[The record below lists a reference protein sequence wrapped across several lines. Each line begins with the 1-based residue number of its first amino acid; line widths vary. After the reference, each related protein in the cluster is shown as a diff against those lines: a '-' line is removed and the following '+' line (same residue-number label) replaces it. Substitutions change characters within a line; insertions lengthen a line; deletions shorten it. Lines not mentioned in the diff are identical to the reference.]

1 MAITLYVLEHYL
13 LYDLSFYNTKKWLY
27 LKGNCGSKCSTFFLS
42 FEFKITGAENQKQ
55 TKRRKGKVVN
65 FKERLLF
72 SLHWVSLFFLPS
84 TAEQRPP
91 LVSQWV
97 PVSRRWLFKRFVHK
111 SRQFGASWFPQR
123 LNNNYRLCNSF
134 LCQGSQCFVWL
145 RSNNVKIHRVKPLIT
160 FLWNSLNQLL
170 GFFTL
175 DMLKGCRSK
184 GGDQSFTINLGKGRT

>member
-1 MAITLYVLEHYL
+1 MSRSTISCMICPFTIQKSDCISKETVAVNAPFSFFPLSSRLLE
-13 LYDLSFYNTKKWLY
+13 
-27 LKGNCGSKCSTFFLS
+27 
-42 FEFKITGAENQKQ
+42 QKTRQ
-55 TKRRKGKVVN
+55 KRRKGKVVT

-111 SRQFGASWFPQR
+111 SRQFGASWFSQR

-145 RSNNVKIHRVKPLIT
+145 RSNNVWRHRIKPLIT
-160 FLWNSLNQLL
+160 FLWNSLN
-170 GFFTL
+170 
-175 DMLKGCRSK
+175 
-184 GGDQSFTINLGKGRT
+184 